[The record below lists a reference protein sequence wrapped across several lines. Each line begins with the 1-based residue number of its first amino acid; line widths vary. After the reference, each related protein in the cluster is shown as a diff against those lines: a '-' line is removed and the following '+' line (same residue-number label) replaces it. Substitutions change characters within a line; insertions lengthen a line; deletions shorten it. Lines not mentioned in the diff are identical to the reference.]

1 MPLSDR
7 DATDAASP
15 TEDLEDLYEN
25 APCGYLSLGPRG
37 QIVRANATLA
47 KWTGYAPGQ
56 LVGMRF
62 HELLSIAGR
71 VLMETQLSP
80 LLRMQGFFDEIALDL
95 VPFAG
100 GKLPVIANAV
110 ERRDPSGAALFTRVA
125 LFKAVDRRR
134 YERNIVDARAIAERQ
149 RDASQALE
157 ALSQENLRRERE
169 TSEMREQFIAVLG
182 HDLRNPL
189 AAITSGARL
198 LSREPLSPKGMTIL
212 TLLQASTLRMSGL
225 IDNVLD
231 FARGR
236 LGGGLTLSRD
246 ASEPLAPVLE
256 QVVAELRVG
265 APDREVMTA
274 ISITRSVNCDRVRI
288 AQMVSNLLG
297 NAMTYG
303 AHDSP
308 VVLSASTEVD
318 ELEIAV
324 VNGGKPISSAS
335 MEHLFEPFF
344 RGEVRGTPQG
354 LGLGLH
360 IASEI
365 AKAHGGTLTVSS
377 SAEETRFIFR
387 MTCG

>member
-1 MPLSDR
+1 
-7 DATDAASP
+7 
-15 TEDLEDLYEN
+15 
-25 APCGYLSLGPRG
+25 
-37 QIVRANATLA
+37 
-47 KWTGYAPGQ
+47 
-56 LVGMRF
+56 MRF
-62 HELLSIAGR
+62 HDLLTIAGR
-71 VLMETQLSP
+71 ILMETQLSP
-80 LLRMQGFFDEIALDL
+80 LLRIQGSFEEVALDL
-95 VPFAG
+95 VPAAG

-110 ERRDPSGAALFTRVA
+110 ERRDPSGAVLFTRLA

-134 YERNIVDARAIAERQ
+134 YERNIVDARAIAERD

-157 ALSQENLRRERE
+157 ALSRENLRRERE

-198 LSREPLSPKGMTIL
+198 LSREPLSPQGVTVI
-212 TLLQASTLRMSGL
+212 TLIRATTLRMSGL

-318 ELEIAV
+318 QLEIAV
-324 VNGGKPISSAS
+324 VNGGKPIPSAS

>member
-1 MPLSDR
+1 
-7 DATDAASP
+7 
-15 TEDLEDLYEN
+15 
-25 APCGYLSLGPRG
+25 
-37 QIVRANATLA
+37 
-47 KWTGYAPGQ
+47 
-56 LVGMRF
+56 MRF
-62 HELLSIAGR
+62 HDLLTIAGR
-71 VLMETQLSP
+71 ILMETQLSP
-80 LLRMQGFFDEIALDL
+80 LLRIQGSFEEVALDL
-95 VPFAG
+95 VPAAG

-110 ERRDPSGAALFTRVA
+110 ERRDPSGAVLFTRLA

-134 YERNIVDARAIAERQ
+134 YERNIVDARAIAERD

-157 ALSQENLRRERE
+157 ALSRENLRRERE

-198 LSREPLSPKGMTIL
+198 LSREPLSPQGVTVI
-212 TLLQASTLRMSGL
+212 TLIRATTLRMSGL

-236 LGGGLTLSRD
+236 LGGGLMLSRD

-265 APDREVMTA
+265 APDREVTTA
-274 ISITRSVNCDRVRI
+274 IAISRPVDCDRARI

-297 NAMTYG
+297 NALTYG
-303 AHDSP
+303 AHGRP
-308 VVLSASTEVD
+308 VVLTASTGVGA
-318 ELEIAV
+318 LEIAI
-324 VNGGKPISSAS
+324 VNGGQPIPAAS
-335 MEHLFEPFF
+335 MEHLFKPFF
-344 RGEVRGTPQG
+344 RGEGRGTPQG

-365 AKAHGGTLTVSS
+365 AKAHGGVLTVSS
-377 SAEETRFIFR
+377 SEVETRFTFR
-387 MTCG
+387 MPC